1 MKSLI
6 REYGFLALL
15 VGIGVG
21 AYFLYARTGV
31 DLLESSLDSIDLK
44 LQGMV
49 ERPED
54 KAYVADIFESF
65 RQKVRTHEVSPE
77 QLERVAANVLNMS
90 RAGSQLTPE
99 EAKVLFDIASIKP
112 DSLAMFLGVARRG
125 LAPPSHNHDSWQDAE
140 DNLFA
145 ALAFEEALSN
155 ADVDSTLRDKF
166 RYDSRRGLKVVLSD
180 SVRAVLHG
188 KSAQAFKKELERLE
202 KLKIVLPSDDT
213 VGPAQ
218 AHVVLGP
225 DPALANLNKEVLSKL
240 RSLRD
245 KGYAPPADVD
255 SLLNTLDARI
265 ERMVQSAVDSA
276 MQGSRKNGVITP

>member
-6 REYGFLALL
+6 REYGFLVLL

-31 DLLESSLDSIDLK
+31 DLLDSSLDAIAVK

-90 RAGSQLTPE
+90 RSGSQLTPE

-112 DSLAMFLGVARRG
+112 DSLAMFLGVARGG
-125 LAPPSHNHDSWQDAE
+125 LPSPSHDHDSWQDAE

-145 ALAFEEALSN
+145 ALAFEEALSQ

-188 KSAQAFKKELERLE
+188 KSAEAFKKELERLE
-202 KLKIVLPSDDT
+202 RLKILLPSGDS
-213 VGPAQ
+213 VVPAR
-218 AHVVLGP
+218 AHVLLGP
-225 DPALANLNKEVLSKL
+225 DPALANLNNEVLSKL

-255 SLLNTLDARI
+255 SLLNALDARI
-265 ERMVQSAVDSA
+265 ERLVQSAVDSA
-276 MQGSRKNGVITP
+276 LQASRKNGVITP